1 MNQST
6 KRKFLRTALCGL
18 VAGFCLPTSAAH
30 AADEGYP
37 SRPIKFVVPYT
48 AGGSNDVVGRV
59 LAQKLSTYWGVPIIV
74 ENRPGAGGNLGA
86 AQVARSAPDGYTFL
100 VTPNNLLT
108 MNPYIYKKTGV
119 GYDPIKDFAPVSLM
133 ATGPILLATN
143 AKLPVNSVKD
153 LIAYAKANPG
163 KLSYASA
170 GIGTPHHLSAELFKS
185 LTGIDMVHVPYKGAV
200 PAISD
205 LTAGRVDVMFGIP
218 NSLMPFVKTGQLKA
232 LAVSG
237 LKPSSLLPKLPTV
250 DASGVPGFDSS
261 LWIGLTTTAGTPSTV
276 INKVSQGIA
285 QAMHDPEVKASLE
298 AQGLSPVSSTPKE
311 LTGLIEHDAA
321 RWSKLIDERQL
332 TAD

>member
-1 MNQST
+1 MKQYN
-6 KRKFLRTALCGL
+6 KRQFLRMAMCGL
-18 VAGFCLPTSAAH
+18 VAGFCLPPSAAH
-30 AADEGYP
+30 GADEVYP

-59 LAQKLSTYWGVPIIV
+59 LAQKLSAYWGVPVIV
-74 ENRPGAGGNLGA
+74 ENKPGAGGNLGA

-108 MNPYIYKKTGV
+108 MNPFMYKIGV

-143 AKLPVNSVKD
+143 ANLPVNSVKD
-153 LIAYAKANPG
+153 LITYAKANPG
-163 KLSYASA
+163 KLTYASA
-170 GIGTPHHLSAELFKS
+170 GVGTPHHLSAELFKS

-237 LKPSSLLPKLPTV
+237 LKQSSLLPELPTV
-250 DASGVPGFDSS
+250 NASGVPGFDSS
-261 LWIGLTTTAGTPSTV
+261 LWIGLTTTIGTPAAV
-276 INKVSQGIA
+276 ITKVAQGIA
-285 QAMHDPEVKASLE
+285 QAVHDPEVKASLE

-311 LTGLIEHDAA
+311 LSTLIERDAA